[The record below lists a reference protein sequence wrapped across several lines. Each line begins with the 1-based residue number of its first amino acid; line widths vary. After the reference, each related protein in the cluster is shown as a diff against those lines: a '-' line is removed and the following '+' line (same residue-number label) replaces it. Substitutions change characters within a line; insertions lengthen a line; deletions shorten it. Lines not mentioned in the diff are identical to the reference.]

1 MVSQEKNL
9 KVWDMEKKHAIQG
22 IIGCALFGVG
32 DWLLGFVDPG
42 EVPGDVFYFISAG
55 HGVGYPDWKILVT
68 MVCAIIGVLFL
79 WQGFVHISDL
89 MIEERDKAGA
99 ARVFTFMTF
108 SWLIIHFVVTI
119 MVFIYAYSCRTIG
132 TEQAVIITNGLDKVL
147 DPCILIG
154 YFILGIALIDLII
167 VIARGRTKLKRTDA
181 FITPL
186 TWMALIG
193 VVSMVLPASPFSK
206 GLYTFCMNGGM
217 IAWFIRLLV
226 WRDEI

>member
-1 MVSQEKNL
+1 M
-9 KVWDMEKKHAIQG
+9 DKKYAIQG
-22 IIGCALFGVG
+22 IIGCVLFGVG

-42 EVPGDVFYFISAG
+42 KVPEDVFYFISAG
-55 HGVGYPDWKILVT
+55 HGAGYPDWKIMVT

-89 MIEERDKAGA
+89 MKEEKDMEGA
-99 ARVFTFMTF
+99 KRVFTFLTY

-119 MVFIYAYSCRTIG
+119 IVFIYSYSCRTLG
-132 TEQAVIITNGLDKVL
+132 SEQAVIITNGLDKVL
-147 DPCILIG
+147 DPCILIA

-167 VIARGRTKLKRTDA
+167 IIARGRTKLKRTDA

-186 TWMALIG
+186 TWMLIIG
-193 VVSMVLPASPFSK
+193 AVSMVLPASMFSK

-217 IAWFIRLLV
+217 IVWFIRLLI
-226 WRDEI
+226 RPER

>member
-1 MVSQEKNL
+1 MAEL
-9 KVWDMEKKHAIQG
+9 DKKYAIQG
-22 IIGCALFGVG
+22 IIGCVLFGVG

-42 EVPGDVFYFISAG
+42 KVPEDVFYFISAG
-55 HGVGYPDWKILVT
+55 HGAGYPDWKIMVT

-89 MIEERDKAGA
+89 MKEEKDMEGA
-99 ARVFTFMTF
+99 KRVFTFLTY

-119 MVFIYAYSCRTIG
+119 IVFIYSYSCRTLG
-132 TEQAVIITNGLDKVL
+132 REHAVIITNGLDKVL
-147 DPCILIG
+147 DPCILIA

-167 VIARGRTKLKRTDA
+167 IIARGRTKLKRTDA

-186 TWMALIG
+186 TWMLIIG
-193 VVSMVLPASPFSK
+193 AVSMVLPASMFSK

-217 IAWFIRLLV
+217 IVWFIRLLI
-226 WRDEI
+226 RPEGGYRR

>member
-1 MVSQEKNL
+1 M
-9 KVWDMEKKHAIQG
+9 DKKYAIQG
-22 IIGCALFGVG
+22 IIGCVLFGVG

-42 EVPGDVFYFISAG
+42 KVPEDVFYFISAG
-55 HGVGYPDWKILVT
+55 HGAGYPDWKIMVT

-89 MIEERDKAGA
+89 MKEEKDMEGA
-99 ARVFTFMTF
+99 KRVFTFLTY

-119 MVFIYAYSCRTIG
+119 IVFIYSYSCRTLG
-132 TEQAVIITNGLDKVL
+132 SEQAVIITNGLDKVL
-147 DPCILIG
+147 DPCILIA

-167 VIARGRTKLKRTDA
+167 IIARGRTKLKRTDA

-186 TWMALIG
+186 TWMLIIG
-193 VVSMVLPASPFSK
+193 AVSMVLPASPFSK

-217 IAWFIRLLV
+217 IVWFIRLLI
-226 WRDEI
+226 RPER

>member
-1 MVSQEKNL
+1 M
-9 KVWDMEKKHAIQG
+9 DKKYAIQG

-42 EVPGDVFYFISAG
+42 EVSEEVFYFISAG
-55 HGVGYPDWKILVT
+55 HGAEYPDWKIMIT

-79 WQGFVHISDL
+79 WQGFVHIADL
-89 MIEERDKAGA
+89 MKEDKDKEGA
-99 ARVFTFMTF
+99 KRVFTFLTY

-119 MVFIYAYSCRTIG
+119 VVFIYSYSCRTLG
-132 TEQAVIITNGLDKVL
+132 NEQAVIITNGLDKVL
-147 DPCILIG
+147 DPCILIA
-154 YFILGIALIDLII
+154 YFILSVALIDLII
-167 VIARGRTKLKRTDA
+167 VIARGKTKLKRTDA

-186 TWMALIG
+186 TWMLIIG
-193 VVSMVLPASPFSK
+193 TVSMVLPASLFSK

-226 WRDEI
+226 RPGAEFQGKE

>member
-1 MVSQEKNL
+1 MNRKYI
-9 KVWDMEKKHAIQG
+9 IQG

-42 EVPGDVFYFISAG
+42 KVPYDVFYFISAG
-55 HGVGYPDWKILVT
+55 HGAGYPDWKIAVT

-89 MIEERDKAGA
+89 MKEEKDRAGA
-99 ARVFTFMTF
+99 VRVFTFMSY

-119 MVFIYAYSCRTIG
+119 MVFVYSYSCGNIG
-132 TEQAVIITNGLDKVL
+132 IEQAVIISNGLDKVL
-147 DPCILIG
+147 DPCILIA

-167 VIARGRTKLKRTDA
+167 AIARGKTKLKRKDA

-186 TWMALIG
+186 TWMFLIG
-193 VVSMVLPASPFSK
+193 AVSLILPASPFSK

-217 IAWFIRLLV
+217 IAWFIRLLT
-226 WRDEI
+226 WREKS

>member
-1 MVSQEKNL
+1 MAEL
-9 KVWDMEKKHAIQG
+9 DKKYAIQG
-22 IIGCALFGVG
+22 IIGCVLFGVG

-42 EVPGDVFYFISAG
+42 KVPEDVFYFISAG
-55 HGVGYPDWKILVT
+55 HGAGYPDWKIMVT

-89 MIEERDKAGA
+89 MKDEKDMEGA
-99 ARVFTFMTF
+99 KRVFTFLTY

-119 MVFIYAYSCRTIG
+119 IVFIYSYSCRTLG
-132 TEQAVIITNGLDKVL
+132 SEQAVIITNGLDKVL
-147 DPCILIG
+147 DPCILIA

-167 VIARGRTKLKRTDA
+167 IIARGRTKLKRTDA

-186 TWMALIG
+186 TWMLIIG
-193 VVSMVLPASPFSK
+193 AVSMVLPASMFSK

-217 IAWFIRLLV
+217 IVWFIRLLI
-226 WRDEI
+226 RPEGGYRR

>member
-1 MVSQEKNL
+1 M
-9 KVWDMEKKHAIQG
+9 DKKYAIQG
-22 IIGCALFGVG
+22 IIGCVLFGVG

-42 EVPGDVFYFISAG
+42 KVPEDVFYFISAG
-55 HGVGYPDWKILVT
+55 HGAGYPDWKIMVT

-89 MIEERDKAGA
+89 MKEEKDMEGA
-99 ARVFTFMTF
+99 KRVFTFLTY

-119 MVFIYAYSCRTIG
+119 MVFIYSYSCRTLG
-132 TEQAVIITNGLDKVL
+132 REQAVIITSGLDKVL
-147 DPCILIG
+147 DPCILIA

-167 VIARGRTKLKRTDA
+167 IIARGKTKLKRTDA

-186 TWMALIG
+186 TWMLIIG
-193 VVSMVLPASPFSK
+193 AVSMVLPASMFSK

-217 IAWFIRLLV
+217 IVWFIRLLI
-226 WRDEI
+226 RPER

>member
-1 MVSQEKNL
+1 M
-9 KVWDMEKKHAIQG
+9 DKKYAIQG
-22 IIGCALFGVG
+22 IIGCVLFGVG

-42 EVPGDVFYFISAG
+42 KVPEDVFYFISAG
-55 HGVGYPDWKILVT
+55 HGAGYPDWKIMVT

-89 MIEERDKAGA
+89 MKEEKDMEGA
-99 ARVFTFMTF
+99 KRVFTFLTY

-119 MVFIYAYSCRTIG
+119 MVFIYSYSCRTLG
-132 TEQAVIITNGLDKVL
+132 REQAVIITNGLDKVL
-147 DPCILIG
+147 DPCILIA

-167 VIARGRTKLKRTDA
+167 IIARGKTKLKRTDA

-186 TWMALIG
+186 TWMLIIG
-193 VVSMVLPASPFSK
+193 AVSMVLPASMFSK

-217 IAWFIRLLV
+217 IVWFIRLLI
-226 WRDEI
+226 RPER

>member
-1 MVSQEKNL
+1 MAEL
-9 KVWDMEKKHAIQG
+9 DKKYAIQG
-22 IIGCALFGVG
+22 IIGCVLFGVG

-42 EVPGDVFYFISAG
+42 KVPEDVFYFISAG
-55 HGVGYPDWKILVT
+55 HGAGYPDWKIMVT

-89 MIEERDKAGA
+89 MKEEKDMEGA
-99 ARVFTFMTF
+99 KRVFTFLTY

-119 MVFIYAYSCRTIG
+119 IVFIYSYSCRTLG
-132 TEQAVIITNGLDKVL
+132 SEQAVIITNGLDKVL
-147 DPCILIG
+147 DPCILIA

-167 VIARGRTKLKRTDA
+167 IIARGRTKLKRTDA

-186 TWMALIG
+186 TWMLIIG
-193 VVSMVLPASPFSK
+193 AVSMVLPASPFSK

-217 IAWFIRLLV
+217 IVWFIRLLI
-226 WRDEI
+226 RPER

>member
-1 MVSQEKNL
+1 M
-9 KVWDMEKKHAIQG
+9 DKKYAIQG
-22 IIGCALFGVG
+22 IIGCVLFGVG

-42 EVPGDVFYFISAG
+42 KVPEDVFYFISAG
-55 HGVGYPDWKILVT
+55 HGAGYPDWKIMVT

-89 MIEERDKAGA
+89 MKEEKDMEGA
-99 ARVFTFMTF
+99 KRVFTFLTY

-119 MVFIYAYSCRTIG
+119 MVFIYSYSCRTLG
-132 TEQAVIITNGLDKVL
+132 SEQAVIITNGLDKVL
-147 DPCILIG
+147 DPCILIA

-167 VIARGRTKLKRTDA
+167 IIARGRTKLKRTDA

-186 TWMALIG
+186 TWMLIIG
-193 VVSMVLPASPFSK
+193 AVSMVLPASPFSK

-217 IAWFIRLLV
+217 IVWFIRLLI
-226 WRDEI
+226 RPER